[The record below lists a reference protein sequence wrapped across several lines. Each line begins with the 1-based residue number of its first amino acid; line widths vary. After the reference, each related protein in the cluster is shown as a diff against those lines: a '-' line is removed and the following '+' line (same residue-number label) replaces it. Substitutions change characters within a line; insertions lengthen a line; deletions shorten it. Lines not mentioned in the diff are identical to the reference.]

1 MTRAIFIL
9 VLSILSISGISAA
22 KARWMWY
29 PGDYEL
35 WLGNQM
41 NNRRTERGAFFP
53 PFWKM
58 DSHYVLV
65 EFSRQVT
72 LTQPEELSI
81 AVEGRFN
88 LKLNGKLQFGMP
100 RKLVL
105 PAGTHQLNIKVW
117 NQSSPPALYIDGPTV
132 KSGPGWKVTFEDK
145 EWIDESGKAS
155 DTSATIYRSA
165 GSGSFADPAN
175 PPSRYRLE
183 TEVWKPVKRETI
195 TRDTEAGKPVQ
206 AESLNTGAGSRGR
219 STGKVQLL
227 LDFGKETFGYL
238 QLHDVTG
245 NGQVQLFYG
254 ESREE
259 ALDTAFCETLDRLTV
274 SNGQITD
281 EALQLTSAPAA
292 HRPTHSDGSTV
303 SSTYTLANSKAFRY
317 VYLISDPSVNFG
329 AIDML
334 YEYKP
339 VTQRGSFR
347 SNDEELNRIWE
358 VGEYTMRLTTREFFI
373 DGIKR
378 DRWTW
383 SGDAIQSYLM
393 NYYLYFDTETV
404 RNTIWLLRGKDPV
417 TSHTNTIMDYTFYW
431 FISIYDYYL
440 YTGDAGFIRQV
451 YPLMQSM
458 MEYVLGRTNVN
469 GMVEGMTGD
478 WVFVDWAD
486 GYLDKKGELAYEQV
500 LFARSLETM
509 AKCAELSN
517 DRESSRIY
525 RQKARQLIGQLE
537 PAFWDKDRQALVH
550 NRIGGQQ
557 QPAVTRYANMFAI
570 FYDYLPETKKSQVKT
585 SVLLNDS
592 ILKITTPY
600 MRFYELEA
608 LCALGEHRRVMQ
620 EIKAYWGGMLREGAT
635 TFWEKYNPGDNGVQH
650 LAMYGRPYGKS
661 LCHAWG
667 ASPVYLL
674 GKYYLGIHPLKPG
687 YSEYLV
693 KPNLGGLKWME
704 GQVPTPDGN
713 IGVKMDERTIGVTG
727 GSGTGWLEVESRT
740 QPKSSSGIVEKIG
753 EMRYR
758 IKIERNASVTVSYK
772 AK

>member
-1 MTRAIFIL
+1 MTRAILIA
-9 VLSILSISGISAA
+9 VLSVLINSGLSATE
-22 KARWMWY
+22 ARWMWY

-58 DSHYVLV
+58 DCHYVLV

-72 LTQPEELSI
+72 LTQSEEITI
-81 AVEGRFN
+81 AAEGRFN

-100 RKLVL
+100 RTFTL

-117 NQSSPPALYIDGPTV
+117 NQSSPPALYINGATV

-155 DTSATIYRSA
+155 DTSATTYRRA
-165 GSGSFADPAN
+165 GSGSLTDIAN

-183 TEVWKPVKRETI
+183 TEVWKPVKSEKI
-195 TRDTEAGKPVQ
+195 AQDKKAGKT
-206 AESLNTGAGSRGR
+206 ESLSSGENQQTRTTENAH
-219 STGKVQLL
+219 LL

-238 QLHDVTG
+238 QLHGLTG
-245 NGQVQLFYG
+245 SGKVKLFYG

-259 ALDTAFCETLDRLTV
+259 ALDTAYCETLDRLTV
-274 SNGQITD
+274 SKSGVTD
-281 EALQLTSAPAA
+281 EALQQSTAA
-292 HRPTHSDGSTV
+292 ENQ
-303 SSTYTLANSKAFRY
+303 TYTLTNSKAFRY
-317 VYLISDPSVNFG
+317 VYVISDPSVNFSD
-329 AIDML
+329 IDML

-339 VTQRGSFR
+339 LTQRGSFR
-347 SNDEELNRIWE
+347 SSDEELNRIWE

-393 NYYLYFDTETV
+393 NYYLCFDTETV

-440 YTGDAGFIRQV
+440 YTGDAGFIREV

-525 RQKARQLIGQLE
+525 RQKARKLIGALE
-537 PAFWDKDRQALVH
+537 PAFWNSDQQALVH
-550 NRIGGQQ
+550 NRIDGQQ

-570 FYDYLPETKKSQVKT
+570 FYNYLPEAKKNQVKT

-620 EIKAYWGGMLREGAT
+620 EMKAYWGGMLREGAT
-635 TFWEKYNPGDNGVQH
+635 TFWEKYNPDDKGAQH

-667 ASPVYLL
+667 ASPIYLL
-674 GKYYLGIHPLKPG
+674 GKYYLGIQPLKPG

-704 GQVPTPDGN
+704 GSVPTPDGN
-713 IGVKMDERTIGVTG
+713 IKLKMDERTIHVSG

-740 QPKSSSGIVEKIG
+740 QPKVSNGSIEKTG
-753 EMRYR
+753 EKQYR
-758 IKIERNASVTVSYK
+758 IRIEKNTNVTVSYR
-772 AK
+772 AI